1 MSATYTSVLSWTGAR
16 RGATVDPKTFS
27 RDLVLTF
34 DDQIVNASAAP
45 EFSGDPARVNPEEM
59 LVGAVSACQAL
70 TFLFLAARKG
80 IHVVSYE
87 DRAEGTLAPIDGKM
101 RMSAIVL
108 HPVIGLETGSDL
120 ALAETL
126 VDKAH
131 DGCFI
136 ANSLNAPVKIE
147 AHFGVVACVA

>member
-1 MSATYTSVLSWTGAR
+1 MPATYTSVLNWTGADH
-16 RGATVDPKTFS
+16 GATADSKTFS
-27 RDLVLTF
+27 RDLVLKF
-34 DDQIVNASAAP
+34 DNVTVTASAAP

-59 LVGAVSACQAL
+59 LVGAVSSCQAL

-87 DRAEGTLAPIDGKM
+87 DRAEGTLAQVDGKM
-101 RMSAIVL
+101 RMTDIVL
-108 HPVIGLETGSDL
+108 RPVIGLETGSDL
-120 ALAETL
+120 ALAEAL
-126 VDKAH
+126 VEKAH

-136 ANSLNAPVKIE
+136 ANSLNSPVRIE